1 MIRTDV
7 IRRLGL
13 RSPIIQAPMVGPRAP
28 LAAAVTGAGGL
39 GSLAC
44 AILSPDD
51 VRAEVAAIRAVT
63 DGPFNLNFFCHTP
76 PEPDLARAE
85 AWRLALRPYYTEY
98 GIDPATPV
106 TAASRAPFD
115 AVMRDTVLTLMP
127 RVVSFHFGLPAPAL
141 LEPLKARG
149 IVVLASATTV
159 PEARWLEAHGAD
171 AIIAQGAEAG
181 GHRGMFLTEDLA
193 TQAGTLALVPQI
205 VDAVSLPVI
214 AAGGIADGRGVAAVL
229 ALGAIAAQV
238 GTAYLLCPEAR
249 ISSAHRQALLH
260 AGSHKTA
267 LTNVLTGRPARGIVN
282 RVMREQGPISA
293 RAPAFPGA
301 AAALQPLR
309 IAAEAQESGDFSPLW
324 SGQAA
329 AIARPSSAAE
339 LTARLAEEATAV
351 IAQLRVPSDQL

>member
-1 MIRTDV
+1 MIRTDF
-7 IRRLGL
+7 IRRLDL
-13 RSPIIQAPMVGPRAP
+13 RSPIIQAPMVGPRAA

-44 AILSPDD
+44 ATLSPDD
-51 VRAEVAAIRAVT
+51 VRTEVAAIRTVT
-63 DGPFNLNFFCHTP
+63 GGPFNLNFFCHTS
-76 PEPDLARAE
+76 PEPDLARAA
-85 AWRLALRPYYTEY
+85 AWRSALQPYYAEY
-98 GIDPATPV
+98 GLDPAAPV

-115 AVMRDTVLTLMP
+115 AVMRDTVLSLMP
-127 RVVSFHFGLPAPAL
+127 RVVSFHFGLPAPPL
-141 LEPLKARG
+141 LEPLKTHG

-181 GHRGMFLTEDLA
+181 GHRGMFLTDDLA

-229 ALGAIAAQV
+229 ALGASAAQV
-238 GTAYLLCPEAR
+238 GTAYLLCPEAQ
-249 ISSAHRQALLH
+249 ITSAHRQALLH
-260 AGSHKTA
+260 SSSDATA

-282 RVMREQGPISA
+282 RVMREQGPITAS
-293 RAPAFPGA
+293 APAFPGA
-301 AAALQPLR
+301 AGGLPPLR
-309 IAAEAQESGDFSPLW
+309 ASMAGDFSPLW

-329 AIARPSSAAE
+329 AIARPCRAAE
-339 LTARLAEEATAV
+339 LTARLAQDATVV
-351 IAQLRVPSDQL
+351 IARLQVPSDQP